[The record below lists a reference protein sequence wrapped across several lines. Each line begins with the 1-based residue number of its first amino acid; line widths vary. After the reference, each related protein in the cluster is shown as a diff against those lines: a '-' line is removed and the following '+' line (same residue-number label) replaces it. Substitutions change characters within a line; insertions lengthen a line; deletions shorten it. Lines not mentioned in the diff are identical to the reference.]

1 MNHFKNHIL
10 SLILAVLFLLGA
22 GAISFYAIFKGTP
35 AFAEAIINPRTAPEA
50 VAAAEPADNPDDP
63 GGTTENDNPETGKE
77 KNDKTNNEGDKTEDN
92 EGSGNDKDDTD
103 PTYVRMEIVKIDDK
117 EINQLSTAHS
127 CKVEIEITD
136 DSLIREPS
144 GIKISFDYDNI
155 LYLSGNPENI
165 RFHKSTN
172 TCTFTTNMRLGKS
185 EEGSISGTITYSF
198 DNSPMKEQEFI
209 LDFSAWVPVGTN
221 PNIYNLQSYR
231 FYDDDGDLITKLTKG
246 KKIDKLVVTLKDGGF
261 TDETYNKYRRS
272 EGSQFTASL
281 NYDTFTPLDRNQEPK
296 FSNTAVS
303 LSDGCASY
311 EVYFYDLRYTGD
323 TKELVV
329 KIGYPQIFGLER
341 REFTESLPEGELYQE
356 KNDNTSSSES
366 SSSEAEIA
374 PPTPRLIIRS
384 YDYGGQA
391 LTAASS
397 AKLNLTFQNVSRQVP
412 VDNVVLKIAMPEA
425 FTLTNSSNSFY
436 FERIGRER
444 EKTVSIDFT
453 VKPTAEATSQAI
465 KLSFAFEAVI
475 GNQRTQL
482 TSEEE
487 ITIPVVQINRM
498 MVSSVE
504 TPPEIY
510 IGDNSGSI
518 EASFVN
524 KGKTAVYN
532 VTASI
537 EGKNIAQTGQ
547 TQFIGNVESGIEKSI
562 DFSLEALEPG
572 PITGEIILSYEDA
585 NMRISE
591 IRTAFSTQAIAMD
604 TGPSPDEMDA
614 MAQPQEP
621 PTEAPAWY
629 AGIPTWYWAAGG
641 FVGLVI
647 LAYLIKLTRVSRI
660 TLLEDDDEDF

>member
-22 GAISFYAIFKGTP
+22 GAISFYAIFRGTP
-35 AFAEAIINPRTAPEA
+35 AFAEAIINPRTSPETAAATEPAQENPGDPSGATENNNPEA
-50 VAAAEPADNPDDP
+50 
-63 GGTTENDNPETGKE
+63 GKE

-92 EGSGNDKDDTD
+92 EGSGNDKDDTE
-103 PTYVRMEIVKIDDK
+103 TERIRLKIVKVENK
-117 EINQLSTAHS
+117 ETGQLDSNYKT
-127 CKVEIEITD
+127 VEIEVIDDALKGQSQIPKIT
-136 DSLIREPS
+136 
-144 GIKISFDYDNI
+144 ISFDDDDDVLHI
-155 LYLSGNPENI
+155 LNKDCTATDY
-165 RFHKSTN
+165 HASTN
-172 TCTFTTNMRLGKS
+172 TYTIKVDMRVSKLGDGVIPGVIKYADSTIKDRDFTLN
-185 EEGSISGTITYSF
+185 
-198 DNSPMKEQEFI
+198 
-209 LDFSAWVPVGTN
+209 FSAWVPIGEN

-261 TDETYNKYRRS
+261 TKEVYDNMGK
-272 EGSQFTASL
+272 SQFTASL
-281 NYDTFTPLDRNQEPK
+281 NYDTFTPLDRNQEPH
-296 FSNTAVS
+296 FSNTAVE
-303 LSDGCASY
+303 LPDGCVSY
-311 EVYFYDLRYTGD
+311 EVFFYDLRYTGD

-329 KIGYPQIFGLER
+329 KIGYPQSFGLER

-641 FVGLVI
+641 FVGLII

>member
-1 MNHFKNHIL
+1 M
-10 SLILAVLFLLGA
+10 
-22 GAISFYAIFKGTP
+22 
-35 AFAEAIINPRTAPEA
+35 
-50 VAAAEPADNPDDP
+50 
-63 GGTTENDNPETGKE
+63 
-77 KNDKTNNEGDKTEDN
+77 
-92 EGSGNDKDDTD
+92 
-103 PTYVRMEIVKIDDK
+103 
-117 EINQLSTAHS
+117 
-127 CKVEIEITD
+127 
-136 DSLIREPS
+136 
-144 GIKISFDYDNI
+144 
-155 LYLSGNPENI
+155 
-165 RFHKSTN
+165 
-172 TCTFTTNMRLGKS
+172 
-185 EEGSISGTITYSF
+185 
-198 DNSPMKEQEFI
+198 
-209 LDFSAWVPVGTN
+209 
-221 PNIYNLQSYR
+221 
-231 FYDDDGDLITKLTKG
+231 
-246 KKIDKLVVTLKDGGF
+246 
-261 TDETYNKYRRS
+261 
-272 EGSQFTASL
+272 
-281 NYDTFTPLDRNQEPK
+281 
-296 FSNTAVS
+296 
-303 LSDGCASY
+303 
-311 EVYFYDLRYTGD
+311 
-323 TKELVV
+323 
-329 KIGYPQIFGLER
+329 
-341 REFTESLPEGELYQE
+341 
-356 KNDNTSSSES
+356 
-366 SSSEAEIA
+366 
-374 PPTPRLIIRS
+374 
-384 YDYGGQA
+384 
-391 LTAASS
+391 
-397 AKLNLTFQNVSRQVP
+397 
-412 VDNVVLKIAMPEA
+412 DNVVLKIAMPEA

-604 TGPSPDEMDA
+604 TGPSPNRSS
-614 MAQPQEP
+614 
-621 PTEAPAWY
+621 
-629 AGIPTWYWAAGG
+629 
-641 FVGLVI
+641 GLVCRDSHMV
-647 LAYLIKLTRVSRI
+647 LGCRRVCWADYFSI
-660 TLLEDDDEDF
+660 FD

>member
-22 GAISFYAIFKGTP
+22 GAISFYAMFRGTP
-35 AFAEAIINPRTAPEA
+35 VF
-50 VAAAEPADNPDDP
+50 AAE
-63 GGTTENDNPETGKE
+63 GTISGIAMKPETEAAPLQEDAGNTGNTDDGNN
-77 KNDKTNNEGDKTEDN
+77 NDG
-92 EGSGNDKDDTD
+92 GNDKDDTE
-103 PTYVRMEIVKIDDK
+103 MERIRLKIVKVENK
-117 EINQLSTAHS
+117 ETGQLDSNYKT
-127 CKVEIEITD
+127 VEIEVTD
-136 DSLIREPS
+136 DALKNRGQVPKIT
-144 GIKISFDYDNI
+144 ISFDDDDDI
-155 LYLSGNPENI
+155 LHISNNECTATDYHS
-165 RFHKSTN
+165 STN
-172 TCTFTTNMRLGKS
+172 TYTIKVNMRVSKLGDGVIPGVIKYADPS
-185 EEGSISGTITYSF
+185 
-198 DNSPMKEQEFI
+198 MKDRDFT
-209 LDFSAWVPVGTN
+209 LNFSAWVPIGEN

-261 TDETYNKYRRS
+261 TKEVYDNTGK
-272 EGSQFTASL
+272 SQFTASL
-281 NYDTFTPLDRNQEPK
+281 NYDTFTPLDRNQEPH
-296 FSNTAVS
+296 FSNTAVE
-303 LSDGCASY
+303 LPDGCVSY
-311 EVYFYDLRYTGD
+311 EVFFYDLRYTGD

-329 KIGYPQIFGLER
+329 KIGYPQSFGLER

-366 SSSEAEIA
+366 SSSEPEIA

-391 LTAASS
+391 VTAGST

-412 VDNVVLKIAMPEA
+412 VDNVVLKVAMPEA

-444 EKTVSIDFT
+444 EKTISIDFT
-453 VKPTAEATSQAI
+453 VKPGAEATSQGI

-475 GNQRTQL
+475 GNQRSQL

-572 PITGEIILSYEDA
+572 PVTGEIILSYEDA
-585 NMRISE
+585 NMKISE

-614 MAQPQEP
+614 MGQPQEP
-621 PTEAPAWY
+621 PAEAPAWY
-629 AGIPTWYWAAGG
+629 AGIPSWYWAAGG
-641 FVGLVI
+641 FVGLII